1 MDNKVDWSKWAERWA
16 DGAARV
22 ADVVKHT
29 AQRAYGA
36 LRADY
41 VKLQE
46 QRREDAARAE
56 RRNHWDERRVDQRRH
71 AEDKRSQEE
80 RRVDGR
86 RADDRRRDGARR
98 GEATRQD
105 DRAQERRRDVGPAA
119 RHEQP
124 QRIEQRESA
133 PENPEGALRHE
144 RSGSERAPARA
155 VGASHEAERE
165 RPSAKV
171 QAQLNAVSSHTHTRP
186 GLEAAAPRTGLEPEL
201 AARRLAR
208 EWSST
213 QNTVQAE
220 LEGRLD
226 FFDAEP
232 REPSTA
238 ELRAWDRLH
247 DQARSQGLDAADAP
261 FPTPRSVPEW
271 NAQLQADQSNS
282 RGVDVAREIQA
293 IDKTLQGQRTLARH
307 EVWLDQTHSGGLD
320 MHGRPSEEHGYVTP
334 QMRWLY
340 GALEAHESERG
351 PTLRRDHAPQAQEP
365 KPLPQPEPAPRAP
378 ARGRDVG
385 HGL

>member
-1 MDNKVDWSKWAERWA
+1 MDNKVDWSKWVERWA

-56 RRNHWDERRVDQRRH
+56 RRNRWDERRVDQRRH

-105 DRAQERRRDVGPAA
+105 DRAQERHRDVGPAA

-133 PENPEGALRHE
+133 PENPEGALRHV
-144 RSGSERAPARA
+144 RSGGARIPARAVA

-171 QAQLNAVSSHTHTRP
+171 QAQLNAVSSHTRP
-186 GLEAAAPRTGLEPEL
+186 APEAEAPLMRPEPEL
-201 AARRLAR
+201 AVRRLAR

-213 QNTVQAE
+213 QNAVQAE
-220 LEGRLD
+220 MEGR
-226 FFDAEP
+226 FDLWGAETRVP
-232 REPSTA
+232 TTA
-238 ELRAWDRLH
+238 ELRAWSRLH
-247 DQARSQGLDAADAP
+247 DQARSQGLDPAHAP
-261 FPTPRSVPEW
+261 FPDPRQVPEW
-271 NAQLQADQSNS
+271 NVQLQADHSNS
-282 RGVDVAREIQA
+282 SSSSREADVAREIQG
-293 IDKTLQGQRTLARH
+293 IDKTLRGQHTLAAL
-307 EVWLDQTHSGGLD
+307 EVQLDQMRSGGLD
-320 MHGRPSEEHGYVTP
+320 MFGRPSEEHGYITP
-334 QMRWLY
+334 QMRWLD
-340 GALEAHESERG
+340 GALETHSRERV
-351 PTLRRDHAPQAQEP
+351 PAAQVEQAAATASPPHA
-365 KPLPQPEPAPRAP
+365 R
-378 ARGRDVG
+378 ARGDDG
-385 HGL
+385 HCL